1 MGRRR
6 ELLPSSPELSRLALR
21 CRRRILQRVLLEAVA
36 VDSDAYRR
44 HSERLRK
51 VTERGG
57 DEAERVAAYERT
69 IEELG
74 LTDRYAKLAQR
85 HRMASRARAAR

>member
-6 ELLPSSPELSRLALR
+6 ELIPSSPELSRLGLR
-21 CRRRILQRVLLEAVA
+21 CRRRILQRVLLEAVSL
-36 VDSDAYRR
+36 DSDASRSHQRR
-44 HSERLRK
+44 LLAIG
-51 VTERGG
+51 ERGG

-74 LTDRYAKLAQR
+74 LTARYAELAQR
-85 HRMASRARAAR
+85 RNSAKRGLTAV

>member
-6 ELLPSSPELSRLALR
+6 ELIPSSPELSRLGLR
-21 CRRRILQRVLLEAVA
+21 CRRRILQRVLLEAVSL
-36 VDSDAYRR
+36 DSDAYRR
-44 HSERLRK
+44 HAERLRK
-51 VTERGG
+51 ITERGG

-74 LTDRYAKLAQR
+74 LTARYAELAQR
-85 HRMASRARAAR
+85 RNTAKRGATSA